1 MLIYGGEMYSL
12 MERLFPICRS
22 ITGDGVR
29 ETLKIINDFI
39 PLDMHEIPSGTKVF
53 DWTIP
58 DEWNINDAYVKN
70 ENGTRVIDFQNSNLH
85 LVGYSIPCEGK
96 ISLKELKNHLHTL
109 PDQPDLIPYVTSYY
123 DKRWGFCLAHNDLLK
138 LKDDFY
144 YVKID
149 SVLEPGHLTYADL
162 VIDGKTEE
170 EILISTYVCH
180 PSMASNELSGPVVS
194 TYLAK
199 YLLESKDNPFYT
211 YRFVFCP
218 ETIGSITYISQNL
231 DHLKNNVIAG
241 YVINCVGDPGPFS
254 YLLTKNENNLVDR
267 ITLHALKH
275 SNHDYNIFSYLERRS
290 DERQYNSPGV
300 DLPVGSLM
308 RTKHASYPEYHTSA
322 DNLDF
327 VTQSALNES
336 LEMYIRCIEMIENNR
351 TYESVTICEPQLG
364 RRGLWPNLSIKGS
377 STSWRLMRDI
387 ISYSDGSNDLL
398 YIAEKVNRPFWELY
412 PVVDQLVK
420 SKSSVLKLIT

>member
-1 MLIYGGEMYSL
+1 MLIDDGEMYNL
-12 MERLFPICRS
+12 MGKLFPICRS
-22 ITGDGVR
+22 ITGNGVR
-29 ETLKIINDFI
+29 ETLKIINDLI
-39 PLDMHEIPSGTKVF
+39 PLDIHEVPSGTKVF
-53 DWTIP
+53 DWEIP
-58 DEWNINDAYVKN
+58 DEWNIKDAYVKD
-70 ENGTRVIDFQNSNLH
+70 ENGKRVIDFHNSNLH
-85 LVGYSIPCEGK
+85 VVGYSIPYEGK
-96 ISLKELKNHLHTL
+96 LSLTILKNHLHTL

-123 DKRWGFCLAHNDLLK
+123 DKRWGFCLAHNELLK

-162 VIDGKTEE
+162 VIDGQTEE

-180 PSMASNELSGPVVS
+180 PSMANNELSGPFVS

-199 YLLESKDNPFYT
+199 YLLDSKDKPFYT

-218 ETIGSITYISQNL
+218 ETIGSITYLNQHLN
-231 DHLKNNVIAG
+231 HLKEKVIAG
-241 YVINCVGDPGPFS
+241 YVINCIGDPGPFS
-254 YLLTKNENNLVDR
+254 YLLTKSENSLVDR

-275 SNHDYNIFSYLERRS
+275 SNQEYNIFSYLERRS

-308 RTKHASYPEYHTSA
+308 RTKHASYPEYHTSG

-327 VTQSALNES
+327 VTQDALNES
-336 LEMYIRCIEMIENNR
+336 LEMYIRCIEMLENNR
-351 TYESVTICEPQLG
+351 TYESLTICEPQLG

-398 YIAEKVNRPFWELY
+398 CIADKVNRPFWELY
-412 PVVDQLVK
+412 PIVDQLVK
-420 SKSSVLKLIT
+420 SKSPVLKLVA

>member
-1 MLIYGGEMYSL
+1 MLIDGSEMYYL
-12 MERLFPICRS
+12 MEKLFPICRS
-22 ITGDGVR
+22 ITGNGVR
-29 ETLKIINDFI
+29 ETLKIINNLI
-39 PLDMHEIPSGTKVF
+39 PLNIHEVPSCTKVF

-58 DEWNINDAYVKN
+58 DEWNIIDAYVKD
-70 ENGTRVIDFQNSNLH
+70 ENGKRVIDFHNSNLH
-85 LVGYSIPCEGK
+85 VVGYSIPYEGK
-96 ISLKELKNHLHTL
+96 LSLTILKNHLHTL

-123 DKRWGFCLAHNDLLK
+123 DKRWGFCLAHNELLK

-162 VIDGKTEE
+162 VIDGQTEE

-180 PSMASNELSGPVVS
+180 PSMANNELSGPVVS

-199 YLLESKDNPFYT
+199 YLLDSKDKPFYT

-218 ETIGSITYISQNL
+218 ETIGSITYLNQHLN
-231 DHLKNNVIAG
+231 HLKEKVIAG
-241 YVINCVGDPGPFS
+241 YVINCIGDPGPFS
-254 YLLTKNENNLVDR
+254 YLLTKSENSLVDR

-275 SNHDYNIFSYLERRS
+275 SNQEYNIFSYLERRS

-308 RTKHASYPEYHTSA
+308 RTKHASYPEYHTSG

-327 VTQSALNES
+327 VTQDALNES
-336 LEMYIRCIEMIENNR
+336 LEMYIRCIEMLENNR
-351 TYESVTICEPQLG
+351 TYESLTICEPQLG

-398 YIAEKVNRPFWELY
+398 CIADKVNRPFWELY
-412 PVVDQLVK
+412 PIVDQLVK
-420 SKSSVLKLIT
+420 SKSPVLKLVA

>member
-1 MLIYGGEMYSL
+1 MLIDGGEMYNL

-29 ETLKIINDFI
+29 ETLKIINDLI
-39 PLDMHEIPSGTKVF
+39 PLDMHEVPSGTKVF

-58 DEWNINDAYVKN
+58 DEWNIKDAYVKD
-70 ENGTRVIDFQNSNLH
+70 ENGKRVIDFQNSNLH

-218 ETIGSITYISQNL
+218 ETIGSITYINQNL

-254 YLLTKNENNLVDR
+254 YLLTKNESNLVDR

-275 SNHDYNIFSYLERRS
+275 SNHDYTIFSYLERRS